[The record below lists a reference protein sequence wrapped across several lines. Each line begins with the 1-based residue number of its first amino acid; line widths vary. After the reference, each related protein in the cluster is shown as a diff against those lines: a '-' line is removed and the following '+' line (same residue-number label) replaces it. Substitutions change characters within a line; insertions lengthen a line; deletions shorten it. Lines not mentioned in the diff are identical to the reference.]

1 MQTFS
6 EHKKLGF
13 LMQTFSEHKKLG
25 FLMQTFSEHKK
36 LGFNEHE
43 KLGFLMQTFD
53 GQVGKL
59 LTLIML
65 ILPTYLLT
73 YLSSLVF

>member
-6 EHKKLGF
+6 EHK
-13 LMQTFSEHKKLG
+13 
-25 FLMQTFSEHKK
+25 
-36 LGFNEHE
+36 

-65 ILPTYLLT
+65 ILPAYILAYLA
-73 YLSSLVF
+73 